1 MQNNPSLHLK
11 HPDPSTA
18 CTFHRSFYC
27 SLIHR
32 SILQLFT
39 DPSTIQ
45 PFIVHWSI
53 AWSPTHSACILINS
67 LLPDESLLGFLH
79 DLSLELL
86 PDPTHVTSIAP
97 AVQRMQHPSRL
108 YVLTDPSLRY
118 HHLTHHGRT
127 AELPSSRSPVSGW
140 RCRCRGPILLTTK
153 NLKKSSA
160 DPFFI
165 FWI

>member
-1 MQNNPSLHLK
+1 MQNNQSLHLK
-11 HPDPSTA
+11 LPDPSTA
-18 CTFHRSFYC
+18 CTFHRSFYR
-27 SLIHR
+27 SLIHP

-53 AWSPTHSACILINS
+53 AWSPTHSVCILINS

-97 AVQRMQHPSRL
+97 AVQNMQHPSRL
-108 YVLTDPSLRY
+108 YVLTDPSLY
-118 HHLTHHGRT
+118 
-127 AELPSSRSPVSGW
+127 SSRSPVSEW
-140 RCRCRGPILLTTK
+140 RCRCRGPILLTLSGRHRHHMTIVAK
-153 NLKKSSA
+153 LA
-160 DPFFI
+160 I
-165 FWI
+165 A

>member
-67 LLPDESLLGFLH
+67 LLPDESLKGFLH

-108 YVLTDPSLRY
+108 YVLTDPSLYLHRY
-118 HHLTHHGRT
+118 HHHHFT
-127 AELPSSRSPVSGW
+127 S
-140 RCRCRGPILLTTK
+140 CRPWGLRYRDDVPMSWSDPIDIDWVVGTGII
-153 NLKKSSA
+153 A
-160 DPFFI
+160 
-165 FWI
+165 